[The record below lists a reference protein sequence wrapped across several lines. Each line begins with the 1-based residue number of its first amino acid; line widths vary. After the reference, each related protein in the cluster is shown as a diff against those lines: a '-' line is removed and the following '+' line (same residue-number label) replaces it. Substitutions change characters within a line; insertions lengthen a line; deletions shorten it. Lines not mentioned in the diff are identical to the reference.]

1 MSYEYTS
8 VSFGDEEEDEFYDKT
23 VSEMQCL
30 SYLML
35 LARRTNWTINSKS
48 TALKNSPSTL
58 SIADLACWNLIIT
71 EIYP

>member
-30 SYLML
+30 SYLKL
-35 LARRTNWTINSKS
+35 LARRANWTINSKS
-48 TALKNSPSTL
+48 TALKNSPSML
-58 SIADLACWNLIIT
+58 SIADLVCWNLIIT